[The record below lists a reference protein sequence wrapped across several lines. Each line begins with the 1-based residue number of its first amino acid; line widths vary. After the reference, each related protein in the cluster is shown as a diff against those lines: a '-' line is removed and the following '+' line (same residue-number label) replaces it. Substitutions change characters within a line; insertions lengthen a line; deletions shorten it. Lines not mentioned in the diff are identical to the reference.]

1 MKTQLKEQLLLVSAV
16 LLFNTASHS
25 LFAASYDIVLQG
37 GRVIDPESQLDV
49 PRNIGIKNGKIAK
62 ITQRKLRGQEI
73 VDVSGLVVVPGFIDL
88 HAHGQNNIANDF
100 QARDGVTTAL
110 EMEMGVFP
118 VEKWYRSREG
128 NAVINYGATVS
139 HSITRALALHETSP
153 DHDLDLFR
161 EALSPK
167 WSLKEVS
174 TDDMQKLRALLEQ
187 GFDEGG
193 LGIGVGLA
201 YIPGARRDEIFR
213 LFQIAS
219 QRRVPVFVHARV
231 TSMVEPDST
240 SALQELLAN
249 AAATD
254 APVHLC
260 HIGSIG
266 GAQVPVMLEMID
278 GARSNGIDVSTEVYP
293 YTAAHTFIGAA
304 IFSADWR
311 KTIGMDYSD
320 LQWTLTGERLTEQTF
335 KHYRKTNPSG
345 SVIAYF
351 MPEQI
356 VQRAVAHPEVMI
368 ASDGGD
374 WKNNAGHPRGA
385 GTFSRVLGRY
395 VREQSILSLHEAL
408 AKMTIQPARRLES
421 YVPAMKNK
429 GRIKVGA
436 DADITVFDADTII
449 DRGTFEKP
457 MQYSNG
463 IEHVLVNGQF
473 VVRNAVS
480 VKNVFPGM
488 AIRSASN

>member
-37 GRVIDPESQLDV
+37 GRVIDPESQLDA

-73 VDVSGLVVVPGFIDL
+73 VDVSGLVVAPGFIDL

-436 DADITVFDADTII
+436 DADITVFDVDTII